1 MKTKKETPKNDF
13 NATIGNTVLSVVES
27 VGNERRSRTII
38 TKKLKQWKK
47 YNE

>member
-1 MKTKKETPKNDF
+1 MENSTTEPF
-13 NATIGNTVLSVVES
+13 NTDNSNAMLSVVES